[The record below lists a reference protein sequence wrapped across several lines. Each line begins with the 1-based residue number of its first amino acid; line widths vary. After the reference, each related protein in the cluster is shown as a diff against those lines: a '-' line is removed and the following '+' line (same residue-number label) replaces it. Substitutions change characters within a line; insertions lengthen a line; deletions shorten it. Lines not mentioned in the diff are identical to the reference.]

1 MALVVSLLDTTLI
14 RIGNRQYLRE
24 NNSYGLTT
32 LRNRHVQVQGST
44 VRFQFRGKR
53 GVEHDVSLRDRRLAR
68 LIKRCLELPG
78 QTLFQYLDEQ
88 GQRHAVGS
96 SEVNQF
102 LQQLTGADFTAKDY
116 RTWAGS
122 ALAPTCCAPG
132 LATGKRGPP
141 PGCRYRPAGGHAPGQ
156 YTCGVST
163 LLYPPGGAGAL
174 SARPTG
180 HLAQSQGAPRP
191 GGGGSRLTSLPA
203 ITRD

>member
-122 ALAPTCCAPG
+122 ALALDLLRPWPG
-132 LATGKRGPP
+132 NRKA
-141 PGCRYRPAGGHAPGQ
+141 RPAARLPLSSGRWPRAWAIHLRCVDAAISTRRCWSIISSADWPPCPKPGRAKAWRRRK
-156 YTCGVST
+156 
-163 LLYPPGGAGAL
+163 PPYFA
-174 SARPTG
+174 SCNY
-180 HLAQSQGAPRP
+180 
-191 GGGGSRLTSLPA
+191 
-203 ITRD
+203 